1 MNSIFEQ
8 LLVITS
14 PLFAVV
20 ATGKKRT
27 TKKSTVR
34 RVAKPKPTTRAK
46 KSTAPKKV
54 KVVAKKA
61 VKAKPAESKPA
72 PSPKKAARPSA
83 PIKPEPRK
91 GATPPKPEP
100 KVASVPQPLPPAP
113 KPVRPAGR
121 PILLSPENGK
131 YADNVNPKF
140 RWLSVGGSTRY
151 EVVWSQDPNLING
164 YSVVSVSTEATVP
177 VEKPLAIGV
186 TYYWH
191 VRGGNEAG
199 WGPWSMPAS
208 FSVLEEEGNV

>member
-1 MNSIFEQ
+1 MNSILEQ
-8 LLVITS
+8 LLVIAS
-14 PLFAVV
+14 PFFAVV
-20 ATGKKRT
+20 ATGKKHT
-27 TKKSTVR
+27 AKKSTAK

-54 KVVAKKA
+54 APKKV
-61 VKAKPAESKPA
+61 VKAKPAESKPV

-83 PIKPEPRK
+83 PTKAEPRK
-91 GATPPKPEP
+91 GAAPPKPEP
-100 KVASVPQPLPPAP
+100 KAASVPQPLPPAP

-140 RWLSVGGSTRY
+140 RWLSVGSSTRY

-164 YSVVSVSTEATVP
+164 YSIVSVSTEATVP
-177 VEKPLAIGV
+177 VEKPLAVGV

-208 FSVLEEEGNV
+208 FSVLEEEGTV